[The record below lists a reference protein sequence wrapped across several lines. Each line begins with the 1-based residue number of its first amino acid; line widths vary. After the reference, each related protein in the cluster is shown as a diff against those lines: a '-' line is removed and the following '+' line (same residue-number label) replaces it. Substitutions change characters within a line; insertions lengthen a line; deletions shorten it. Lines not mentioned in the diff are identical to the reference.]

1 VKKRTISK
9 LFLYKHRYIIGYILL
24 TLAFLGTLLYLPV
37 ITPNGLSEAEMQ
49 STITSNNISTS
60 SIATGEIIDLP
71 YHLLQKACLHLFGL
85 SPYTIKL
92 PSIIIGFFLGILFIH
107 LLNRWFKNNVAI
119 IASIITVLSSSFL
132 YLAGSG
138 TPLIM
143 LVFWPTLL
151 LWLGSKIQ
159 GVKKPS
165 PVFCFIFAIA
175 LLLSI
180 FTPYMPYLALFIL
193 IYVLVHPHLRFTIK
207 TLPKIPL
214 VLVGIIVLAGCTL
227 FGIILAKHHSAL
239 TELLFMENFSPENY
253 LSNLSTAFTPVFS
266 WSGVVEST
274 FLAPLIG
281 LASLALAITGLI
293 STTKGFFASRNSI
306 ASYLIIFTI
315 LISGLNPDCAVLIIL
330 PLAILIAHGV
340 RYILEKWYGL
350 FPSNPYA
357 RVFGLIPISIFLGIM
372 ITSDISH
379 FVFGYRYNPAVAD
392 NFVNDLTLIQE
403 NLDNSTT
410 LLIPAGTIEYD
421 FYSILEQRQ
430 GFNIESSLSAVPA
443 ESKVASLGKWA
454 EAENLPIY
462 RIITSSKSSNSDRI
476 YLYEK

>member
-1 VKKRTISK
+1 
-9 LFLYKHRYIIGYILL
+9 
-24 TLAFLGTLLYLPV
+24 
-37 ITPNGLSEAEMQ
+37 
-49 STITSNNISTS
+49 
-60 SIATGEIIDLP
+60 
-71 YHLLQKACLHLFGL
+71 
-85 SPYTIKL
+85 
-92 PSIIIGFFLGILFIH
+92 
-107 LLNRWFKNNVAI
+107 
-119 IASIITVLSSSFL
+119 
-132 YLAGSG
+132 
-138 TPLIM
+138 
-143 LVFWPTLL
+143 
-151 LWLGSKIQ
+151 
-159 GVKKPS
+159 
-165 PVFCFIFAIA
+165 
-175 LLLSI
+175 
-180 FTPYMPYLALFIL
+180 
-193 IYVLVHPHLRFTIK
+193 
-207 TLPKIPL
+207 
-214 VLVGIIVLAGCTL
+214 
-227 FGIILAKHHSAL
+227 
-239 TELLFMENFSPENY
+239 MENFSPENY

-403 NLDNSTT
+403 NLDSSTT

-421 FYSILEQRQ
+421 FYSILEQHQ

-443 ESKVASLGKWA
+443 ESKVASLGKWT